1 MKDIVTKYSLQK
13 PYMSLHKGAKR
24 FFRKNVFI
32 ITFVRKVKRHLVKQM
47 NKVTDTAGKH
57 LHSGKIMRTADVM
70 TDFLNRQKKRQ
81 LVW

>member
-32 ITFVRKVKRHLVKQM
+32 ITFVRNDCIAKRHLVKQM
-47 NKVTDTAGKH
+47 NKVTDTAEK
-57 LHSGKIMRTADVM
+57 
-70 TDFLNRQKKRQ
+70 Q
-81 LVW
+81 